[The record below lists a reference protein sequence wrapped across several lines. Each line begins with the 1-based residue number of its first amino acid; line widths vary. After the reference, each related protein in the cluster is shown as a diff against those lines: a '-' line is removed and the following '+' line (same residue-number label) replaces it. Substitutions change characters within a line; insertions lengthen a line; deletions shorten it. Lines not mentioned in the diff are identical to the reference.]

1 MREEEAGP
9 RTGGR
14 GLALKK
20 VTCGAETAQIR
31 EQAPPPASSVTLRT
45 NTTWAGVHNPT
56 CKMMTYHHQEIAVK
70 IK

>member
-20 VTCGAETAQIR
+20 VTCGAETAQI
-31 EQAPPPASSVTLRT
+31 
-45 NTTWAGVHNPT
+45 
-56 CKMMTYHHQEIAVK
+56 
-70 IK
+70 